1 MSPIYSIFCH
11 AYLQPACPSLAQH
24 VTDRTFTAWG
34 TIVIEKRGMPANVPL
49 SGCQNFLE
57 FSSLLND
64 LYSQLVRLGILW
76 GLHVRSVTV

>member
-1 MSPIYSIFCH
+1 M
-11 AYLQPACPSLAQH
+11 
-24 VTDRTFTAWG
+24 TDRTFTAWG